1 LLTALPFDIKG
12 NVGNC
17 EMGKKWDAA
26 IISVSKTQQLL
37 SHKTLPPLLGGLLA
51 VLLSAAVTVHP

>member
-1 LLTALPFDIKG
+1 
-12 NVGNC
+12 
-17 EMGKKWDAA
+17 MGKKWDAA